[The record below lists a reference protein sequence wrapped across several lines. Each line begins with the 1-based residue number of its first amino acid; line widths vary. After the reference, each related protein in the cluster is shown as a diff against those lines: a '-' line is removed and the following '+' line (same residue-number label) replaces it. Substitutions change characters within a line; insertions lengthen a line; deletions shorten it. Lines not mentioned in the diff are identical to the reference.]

1 LRQTCAYGLN
11 PFLDTNAML
20 AFAESIQ
27 LVPDGTLF
35 IHIALIIT
43 MVFVLNRILFRPV
56 GRILSEREARTHG
69 RTDEAR
75 GTIQRVKES
84 LSRYENSLRQA
95 RAEGYSL
102 LEQQQAA
109 AYEERQR
116 KVAAV
121 RGEVEGQVEAQ
132 RGEIHA
138 QVEQARSTLR
148 DEAERVAARISSQVL
163 RR

>member
-1 LRQTCAYGLN
+1 
-11 PFLDTNAML
+11 ML

-27 LVPDGTLF
+27 LIPDGTLL
-35 IHIALIIT
+35 IHIVIIIS

-56 GRILSEREARTHG
+56 LRILGEREARTHG

-75 GTIQRVKES
+75 ETVRKVGES

-102 LEQQQAA
+102 LEQQQAEA
-109 AYEERQR
+109 NSERQR
-116 KVAAV
+116 KVAEV
-121 RGEVEGQVEAQ
+121 RRDVEERLGQEKS
-132 RGEIHA
+132 EIDS
-138 QVEQARSTLR
+138 QAESARATLR
-148 DEAERVAARISSQVL
+148 GEAERVAADIKTQVL